1 MNDNN
6 ILRHVPILAQDATLR
21 KKGLGMTPPFA
32 TVISM
37 RTFVV
42 ALTMLAAS
50 LPGYSQLANKKSLTL
65 EAAKKIAAAAEMEAK
80 KNNWNVVICVVDDG
94 ANLLFLQRMDGT
106 QVGSVDIAQMKA
118 RTAIKMKRP
127 SKLLEDA
134 VVGGRNAVLKL
145 PDVLP
150 VEGGVPLVVDGQFI
164 GAVGVSGVTSAQ
176 DGQIAGAGVAAL
188 ASMK

>member
-6 ILRHVPILAQDATLR
+6 MLRHVSILAHGATLR

-42 ALTMLAAS
+42 TLTLLAAS
-50 LPGYSQLANKKSLTL
+50 LPGFPQLANKKSLTL

-127 SKLLEDA
+127 SKVLEDA

-150 VEGGVPLVVDGQFI
+150 VEGGVPLIVDGQFI

-176 DGQIAGAGVAAL
+176 DGQIAGAGAAVL

>member
-1 MNDNN
+1 MWCISATGNWW
-6 ILRHVPILAQDATLR
+6 LALII
-21 KKGLGMTPPFA
+21 GSVLC
-32 TVISM
+32 M

-42 ALTMLAAS
+42 GLTLLAAA
-50 LPGYSQLANKKSLTL
+50 LPGFSQLASKKSLTL
-65 EAAKKIAAAAEMEAK
+65 EAAKKIGAAAEAEAR

-94 ANLLFLQRMDGT
+94 ANLLYLQRMDGT

-127 SKLLEDA
+127 SKVLEDA
-134 VVGGRNAVLKL
+134 VAAGRNAMLKL

-150 VEGGVPLVVDGQFI
+150 IEGGLPLVVDGQFI

-176 DGQIAGAGVAAL
+176 DGQIAAAGVAVL
-188 ASMK
+188 AAMK